1 MRGSRSSCGPVRRAS
16 ETACRIALQ
25 DLDRSATIKR
35 VKSVPVSPPAPQKPA
50 TIKDVAARAGVA
62 TATVSRYLNGSRV
75 REARRIDEA
84 IEALAFRPNQL
95 ARSLKSGS
103 TRTIGVLVPDI
114 SNPFFAD
121 VVKGVESVMRAG
133 EYSLLLCNTDEN
145 VDRERAVVNI
155 LLQKQVDG
163 ILMAPAA
170 EWSDAPLMLRAR
182 RVPVVLIDRRIEAEE
197 FDVVLVD
204 NVNGAAQAAEYLV
217 SLGHTRIAMISG
229 PLDTTPGRERYEGFG
244 EGLHARGLELDER
257 YLQVADFREDG
268 GYQAA
273 LRLLAVR
280 PAPTA
285 LFVSNNLM
293 SIGALR
299 AMHNLGIRI
308 PHEMSFVGFDDL
320 ALAEL
325 THPPLTVVSRAS
337 TEQGVLAMR
346 LLKFRMENTGEAA
359 PRKIVLET
367 RLTVRG
373 SCAAPAEE
381 PASAG
386 AASPSGG
393 VTARQGTGPAYPA
406 GAPTPAADEQS
417 GL

>member
-1 MRGSRSSCGPVRRAS
+1 MP
-16 ETACRIALQ
+16 
-25 DLDRSATIKR
+25 
-35 VKSVPVSPPAPQKPA
+35 VKSVPVTPPAADKPA
-50 TIKDVAARAGVA
+50 TIKDVAARAGVS
-62 TATVSRYLNGSRV
+62 TATVSRYLNGNRV
-75 REARRIDEA
+75 RQARRIAEA
-84 IEALAFRPNQL
+84 VEALTFRPNQL

-145 VDRERAVVNI
+145 IERERTIINL

-163 ILMAPAA
+163 ILMAPAT

-182 RVPVVLIDRRIEAEE
+182 RVPVVLIDRRIEAQD

-204 NVNGAAQAAEYLV
+204 NVNGSAQAAEYLA
-217 SLGHTRIAMISG
+217 SLGHERIAMISG
-229 PLDTTPGRERYEGFG
+229 PLDTTPGRERYEGFLQ
-244 EGLHARGLELDER
+244 GLRTAGHELDER
-257 YLQVADFREDG
+257 YLEVADFREDG

-280 PAPTA
+280 PAPTG

-293 SIGALR
+293 AIGALR
-299 AMHNLGIRI
+299 DIHNLGIRI
-308 PHEMSFVGFDDL
+308 PVEMSFLCFDDL

-325 THPPLTVVSRAS
+325 TSPPLTVISRPS

-346 LLKFRMENTGEAA
+346 LLKFRMEDTAEAA

-373 SCAAPAEE
+373 SCAGPPAEQSLAGGLAPSAAAPARRLAGYPDTGPE
-381 PASAG
+381 PAA
-386 AASPSGG
+386 
-393 VTARQGTGPAYPA
+393 TGTP
-406 GAPTPAADEQS
+406 
-417 GL
+417 

>member
-1 MRGSRSSCGPVRRAS
+1 MTV
-16 ETACRIALQ
+16 
-25 DLDRSATIKR
+25 
-35 VKSVPVSPPAPQKPA
+35 VKSVPATASYADKPA
-50 TIKDVAARAGVA
+50 TIKDVAARAGVS
-62 TATVSRYLNGSRV
+62 TATVSRYLNGGRV
-75 REARRIDEA
+75 RHARRVDEA

-103 TRTIGVLVPDI
+103 TRTIGVLVPDV

-121 VVKGVESVMRAG
+121 VVKGAESVMRAG

-145 VDRERAVVNI
+145 VERERTVVSL

-163 ILMAPAA
+163 ILMAPAK
-170 EWSDAPLMLRAR
+170 EWSDAPLMLRTR
-182 RVPVVLIDRRIEAEE
+182 RVPVVLIDRRIDVED

-217 SLGHTRIAMISG
+217 SLGHERIAMVSG
-229 PLDTTPGRERYEGFG
+229 PLDTTPGRERFEGFV
-244 EGLHARGLELDER
+244 RGLRAAGRELDER
-257 YLQVADFREDG
+257 YLKVGDFREDG

-273 LRLLAVR
+273 LLLLAVR

-299 AMHNLGIRI
+299 AIHNLGIRI
-308 PHEMSFVGFDDL
+308 PQEMSFVSFDDL

-325 THPPLTVVSRAS
+325 TEPPLTVISRPS

-346 LLKFRMENTGEAA
+346 LLKFRIETAAEPA
-359 PRKIVLET
+359 PRRIVLET

-373 SCAAPAEE
+373 SCANPPAE
-381 PASAG
+381 P
-386 AASPSGG
+386 PLWSGLAMADG
-393 VTARQGTGPAYPA
+393 DQARQPDGPRDP
-406 GAPTPAADEQS
+406 EQRPVMIATE
-417 GL
+417 

>member
-1 MRGSRSSCGPVRRAS
+1 M
-16 ETACRIALQ
+16 L
-25 DLDRSATIKR
+25 
-35 VKSVPVSPPAPQKPA
+35 VKSLPVTPRAAHKPA
-50 TIKDVAARAGVA
+50 TIKDVAARAGVS
-62 TATVSRYLNGSRV
+62 TATVSRFLNGNRV
-75 REARRIDEA
+75 RQAQRVGEA
-84 IEALAFRPNQL
+84 IEALTFRPNQL
-95 ARSLKSGS
+95 ARNLKSGS
-103 TRTIGVLVPDI
+103 TQTIGVLVPDI

-121 VVKGVESVMRAG
+121 VVKGIESVTRAG

-145 VDRERAVVNI
+145 VERERIVINL

-163 ILMAPAA
+163 ILMAPAT

-182 RVPVVLIDRRIEAEE
+182 RVPVVLIDRRIEADD

-217 SLGHTRIAMISG
+217 SLGHERIAMVSG
-229 PLDTTPGRERYEGFG
+229 PLDTTPGRERYEGFLQ
-244 EGLHARGLELDER
+244 GLRATGHELDER
-257 YLQVADFREDG
+257 YLEVADFREDG

-273 LRLLAVR
+273 LRLLATR

-299 AMHNLGIRI
+299 AIYNLGIRI
-308 PHEMSFVGFDDL
+308 PLEISFVGFDDL

-325 THPPLTVVSRAS
+325 TSPPLTVISRPS

-346 LLKFRMENTGEAA
+346 LLKFRMEDTAEAA

-373 SCAAPAEE
+373 SCAGPPAEPTLAGGPAPSTVAPVRGVAGDPDRARE
-381 PASAG
+381 PAA
-386 AASPSGG
+386 
-393 VTARQGTGPAYPA
+393 TGT
-406 GAPTPAADEQS
+406 
-417 GL
+417 L

>member
-1 MRGSRSSCGPVRRAS
+1 M
-16 ETACRIALQ
+16 
-25 DLDRSATIKR
+25 
-35 VKSVPVSPPAPQKPA
+35 KSVPLPPFAAYKPA
-50 TIKDVAARAGVA
+50 TIKDVAARADVA

-75 REARRIDEA
+75 RQAHRIEEA

-95 ARSLKSGS
+95 ARSLKLGS
-103 TRTIGVLVPDI
+103 TRTIGVMVPDI

-133 EYSLLLCNTDEN
+133 EYSLLLCNTDES
-145 VDRERAVVNI
+145 VERERALVNI
-155 LLQKQVDG
+155 LMQKQVDA
-163 ILMAPAA
+163 ILMAPAT

-204 NVNGAAQAAEYLV
+204 NINGAAQAAEYLV
-217 SLGHTRIAMISG
+217 SLGHERMAVIAG
-229 PLDTTPGRERYEGFG
+229 PLDTTPGRERYEGFVG
-244 EGLHARGLELDER
+244 GVRATGREFDQR

-273 LRLLAVR
+273 LRLFAVR

-299 AMHNLGIRI
+299 AIHNLGIRI
-308 PHEMSFVGFDDL
+308 PQEMSFIGFDDI

-325 THPPLTVVSRAS
+325 THPPLTVISRPS

-346 LLKFRMENTGEAA
+346 LLKFRMENTAEAA
-359 PRKIVLET
+359 PRKIVLEA

-373 SCAAPAEE
+373 SCAAPPAE
-381 PASAG
+381 PMASNGLPPTASG
-386 AASPSGG
+386 ETVPTSGSVASRPAASGS
-393 VTARQGTGPAYPA
+393 VARSHPVAEGSVDPDPGT
-406 GAPTPAADEQS
+406 
-417 GL
+417 

>member
-1 MRGSRSSCGPVRRAS
+1 M
-16 ETACRIALQ
+16 
-25 DLDRSATIKR
+25 
-35 VKSVPVSPPAPQKPA
+35 KSVPTAAPAAHKPA
-50 TIKDVAARAGVA
+50 TIKDVAARAGVG
-62 TATVSRYLNGSRV
+62 TATVSRYLNGARV
-75 REARRIDEA
+75 RQVQQIQEAV
-84 IEALAFRPNQL
+84 EALAFRPNQL

-114 SNPFFAD
+114 ANPFFAD
-121 VVKGVESVMRAG
+121 VVQGIESVTRAG
-133 EYSLLLCNTDEN
+133 GYSLLLCNTDEDL
-145 VDRERAVVNI
+145 DRERALVNI

-163 ILMAPAA
+163 ILMAPAT
-170 EWSDAPLMLRAR
+170 EGSDAPLMLRAR

-204 NVNGAAQAAEYLV
+204 NIHGAAQVAEYLV
-217 SLGHTRIAMISG
+217 SLGHERLAMISG
-229 PLDTTPGRERYEGFG
+229 PLNTTPGRERYEGFVQ
-244 EGLHARGLELDER
+244 GLHATDRDLDER

-299 AMHNLGIRI
+299 AIHNLGIHI
-308 PHEMSFVGFDDL
+308 PREMSFIGFDDL

-325 THPPLTVVSRAS
+325 THPPLTVITRPS

-346 LLKFRMENTGEAA
+346 LLKYRMENSAEAA
-359 PRKIVLET
+359 PRRIVLET

-373 SCAAPAEE
+373 SCAPPPTE
-381 PASAG
+381 PTTTSRHATSGDGVARGHAG
-386 AASPSGG
+386 AAASTR
-393 VTARQGTGPAYPA
+393 TAATAETA
-406 GAPTPAADEQS
+406 
-417 GL
+417 

>member
-1 MRGSRSSCGPVRRAS
+1 M
-16 ETACRIALQ
+16 
-25 DLDRSATIKR
+25 
-35 VKSVPVSPPAPQKPA
+35 KSVPVAPSAALKPA
-50 TIKDVAARAGVA
+50 TIKDVAARAGVS
-62 TATVSRYLNGSRV
+62 TATVSRYLNGGHV
-75 REARRIDEA
+75 RQARRIDEA

-145 VDRERAVVNI
+145 VERERTVI
-155 LLQKQVDG
+155 SLLLQKQVDG
-163 ILMAPAA
+163 ILMAPAT

-182 RVPVVLIDRRIEAEE
+182 RVPVVLIDRRIEAED

-204 NVNGAAQAAEYLV
+204 NVNGSAQAAEYLV
-217 SLGHTRIAMISG
+217 SLGHERIAMVSG
-229 PLDTTPGRERYEGFG
+229 PLDTTPGRERYEGFLQ
-244 EGLHARGLELDER
+244 GLRATGRELDER

-299 AMHNLGIRI
+299 AIHNLGIHI
-308 PHEMSFVGFDDL
+308 PQEMSFVGFDDL

-325 THPPLTVVSRAS
+325 THPPLTVISRPS

-346 LLKFRMENTGEAA
+346 LLKFRMEDTAEAT

-373 SCAAPAEE
+373 SCAGPPADASSTGGSPLSTAASTRRLAVDPDTAQE
-381 PASAG
+381 PAA
-386 AASPSGG
+386 
-393 VTARQGTGPAYPA
+393 TGTP
-406 GAPTPAADEQS
+406 
-417 GL
+417 

>member
-1 MRGSRSSCGPVRRAS
+1 M
-16 ETACRIALQ
+16 
-25 DLDRSATIKR
+25 
-35 VKSVPVSPPAPQKPA
+35 
-50 TIKDVAARAGVA
+50 
-62 TATVSRYLNGSRV
+62 ATVSRFLNGNRV
-75 REARRIDEA
+75 REAQRIGEA
-84 IEALAFRPNQL
+84 IEALTFRPNQL

-103 TRTIGVLVPDI
+103 TQTIGVLVPDI

-121 VVKGVESVMRAG
+121 IVKGIESVMRAG

-145 VDRERAVVNI
+145 VERERTVINL

-163 ILMAPAA
+163 ILMAPAT

-182 RVPVVLIDRRIEAEE
+182 HVPVVLIDRRIEADD

-217 SLGHTRIAMISG
+217 SLGHERIAMVSG
-229 PLDTTPGRERYEGFG
+229 PLDTTPGRERYEGFLQ
-244 EGLHARGLELDER
+244 GLRATGHELDER
-257 YLQVADFREDG
+257 YLEVADFREDG

-273 LRLLAVR
+273 LRRLAMQ

-285 LFVSNNLM
+285 IFVSNNLM
-293 SIGALR
+293 SVGALR
-299 AMHNLGIRI
+299 AIYNLGIRI
-308 PHEMSFVGFDDL
+308 PSEISFVGFDDL

-325 THPPLTVVSRAS
+325 TSPPLTVISRPS

-346 LLKFRMENTGEAA
+346 LLKFRMEDTAEAA

-373 SCAAPAEE
+373 SCASPPAEPTLAGGLALSTGAPARGVVGGPQRAHE
-381 PASAG
+381 PAS
-386 AASPSGG
+386 
-393 VTARQGTGPAYPA
+393 TGT
-406 GAPTPAADEQS
+406 
-417 GL
+417 L

>member
-1 MRGSRSSCGPVRRAS
+1 MP
-16 ETACRIALQ
+16 
-25 DLDRSATIKR
+25 
-35 VKSVPVSPPAPQKPA
+35 VKSVPVTSPAADKPA
-50 TIKDVAARAGVA
+50 TIKDVAARAGVSA
-62 TATVSRYLNGSRV
+62 ATVSRYLNGNRV
-75 REARRIDEA
+75 REARRIGEA
-84 IEALAFRPNQL
+84 VEALAFRPNQL

-145 VDRERAVVNI
+145 VERERTIVNL

-163 ILMAPAA
+163 ILMAPAT

-182 RVPVVLIDRRIEAEE
+182 RVPVVLIDRRIEAQD

-204 NVNGAAQAAEYLV
+204 NVNGSAQAAEYIV
-217 SLGHTRIAMISG
+217 SLGHERIAMISG
-229 PLDTTPGRERYEGFG
+229 PLDTTPGRERYEGFLQ
-244 EGLHARGLELDER
+244 GLRATGHDLDER
-257 YLQVADFREDG
+257 YLEVADFREDG

-280 PAPTA
+280 PAPTG

-293 SIGALR
+293 AIGALR
-299 AMHNLGIRI
+299 AIHNLGIHI
-308 PHEMSFVGFDDL
+308 PTEMSFLCFDDL

-325 THPPLTVVSRAS
+325 TSPPLTVISRPS

-346 LLKFRMENTGEAA
+346 LLKFRMQDTAEAA
-359 PRKIVLET
+359 PRKI
-367 RLTVRG
+367 
-373 SCAAPAEE
+373 
-381 PASAG
+381 
-386 AASPSGG
+386 
-393 VTARQGTGPAYPA
+393 
-406 GAPTPAADEQS
+406 